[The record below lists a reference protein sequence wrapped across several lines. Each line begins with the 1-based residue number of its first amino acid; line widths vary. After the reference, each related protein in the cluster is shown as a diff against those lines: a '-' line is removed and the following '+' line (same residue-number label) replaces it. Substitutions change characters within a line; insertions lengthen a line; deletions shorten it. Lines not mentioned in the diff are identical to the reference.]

1 MAPEPPMPRPGTSPA
16 GCMPAVVRAYREMR
30 GKGQPDRFALEA
42 AVTVYLWHH
51 PQVPS
56 AEAQQIVSF
65 WVADGVRH

>member
-1 MAPEPPMPRPGTSPA
+1 
-16 GCMPAVVRAYREMR
+16 MPAVVRAYREMR